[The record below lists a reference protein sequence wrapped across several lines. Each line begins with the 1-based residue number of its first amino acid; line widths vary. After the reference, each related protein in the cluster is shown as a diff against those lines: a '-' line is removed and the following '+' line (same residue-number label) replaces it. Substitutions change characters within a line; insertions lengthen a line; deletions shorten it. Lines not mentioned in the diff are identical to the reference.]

1 MEARFCAA
9 QRVQLMVIKWGEP
22 DSGQTPPAKVR
33 AAQYVRMST
42 EHQQYSTDNQ
52 IEAIARYAEQRGY
65 EIVRTYADEGKS
77 GLNLEGRPALQQL
90 LSDVEQGRADYKAV
104 LVYDVSRLGRFQDPD
119 EAASHELR
127 CRRAGVA
134 VHYCAEQFEND
145 GSIGSSIIKTV
156 KRAMAGE
163 YSRELS
169 VKVFA
174 GQANLIRL
182 GFRQG
187 GAPGFGLRRCLV
199 DQHGSPKGE
208 LGRGEQKS
216 IATDRVVLVPG
227 PAGEVK
233 LVQEVYRLFVNQGR
247 SEREI
252 AEHLNEEGV
261 STDLDRPWTR
271 GTVHQ
276 LLINEKYIGNNVWA
290 QTSFKLKQ
298 RHIRNSP
305 QEWVRADDAFAP
317 IVDKTVFE
325 RAAAIIAVRSERLT
339 SDQMLDRLRAILAG
353 HGILSGLIIDEV
365 DGAPSSGA
373 YRSRFGSLLRA
384 YALVGFVPRQD
395 YRYLEINRKLRQL
408 HPAVVA
414 QAITGI
420 EAAGGNVRQDPATD
434 LLTINNEFTASI
446 VIVRCLQ
453 TSTGSLRWK
462 LRLDTALKPDVT
474 VAIRMDTGNI
484 GTHDYY
490 LLPRLDMREAV
501 LRLAE
506 YNGLSLDAYRF
517 ETLDA
522 FYRMAARQSWPVAA

>member
-9 QRVQLMVIKWGEP
+9 RRVQLMVIKWGEP
-22 DSGQTPPAKVR
+22 DSGQAPPSKVR

-52 IEAIARYAEQRGY
+52 IEAIARYADQRAY
-65 EIVRTYADEGKS
+65 EIIRTYADEGKS
-77 GLNLEGRPALQQL
+77 GLNLEGRPALRQL
-90 LSDVEQGRADYKAV
+90 LSDIEQGRADYKAV

-233 LVQEVYRLFVNQGR
+233 VVQEIYRLFVNQGR

-252 AEHLNEEGV
+252 ADYLNGEGV

-298 RHIRNSP
+298 RHVRNSP
-305 QEWVRADDAFAP
+305 QEWVRAP
-317 IVDKTVFE
+317 TM
-325 RAAAIIAVRSERLT
+325 RLHRSLT
-339 SDQMLDRLRAILAG
+339 R
-353 HGILSGLIIDEV
+353 
-365 DGAPSSGA
+365 PSSSAQRRSSPPVPSALRTIRCSTA
-373 YRSRFGSLLRA
+373 YGPS
-384 YALVGFVPRQD
+384 
-395 YRYLEINRKLRQL
+395 
-408 HPAVVA
+408 
-414 QAITGI
+414 
-420 EAAGGNVRQDPATD
+420 
-434 LLTINNEFTASI
+434 
-446 VIVRCLQ
+446 
-453 TSTGSLRWK
+453 
-462 LRLDTALKPDVT
+462 
-474 VAIRMDTGNI
+474 
-484 GTHDYY
+484 
-490 LLPRLDMREAV
+490 
-501 LRLAE
+501 
-506 YNGLSLDAYRF
+506 
-517 ETLDA
+517 
-522 FYRMAARQSWPVAA
+522 

>member
-1 MEARFCAA
+1 
-9 QRVQLMVIKWGEP
+9 
-22 DSGQTPPAKVR
+22 
-33 AAQYVRMST
+33 MST
-42 EHQQYSTDNQ
+42 EHQRYSTDNQ

-77 GLNLEGRPALQQL
+77 GLNLQGRQALQQL
-90 LSDVEQGRADYKAV
+90 LSDVEHGRADYKAV

-187 GAPGFGLRRCLV
+187 GAPGFGLRRRLV
-199 DQHGSPKGE
+199 DQNGSPKGE

-227 PAGEVK
+227 PVEEVE
-233 LVQEVYRLFVNQGR
+233 LVREVYRLFVHQGR

-252 AEHLNEEGV
+252 ATHLNRRGV
-261 STDLDRPWTR
+261 HTDLDRAWTR
-271 GTVHQ
+271 GTIHQ
-276 LLINEKYIGNNVWA
+276 LLINEKYVGNNVWA

-298 RHIRNSP
+298 RHVRNSP
-305 QEWVRADDAFAP
+305 QEWVRADDAFTP
-317 IVDKTVFE
+317 IVDKTIFE
-325 RAAAIIAVRSERLT
+325 RAGAIIASRSERLT
-339 SDQMLDRLRAILAG
+339 NDQMLDRLRTILAG
-353 HGILSGLIIDEV
+353 HGILSGLIIDEA
-365 DGAPSSGA
+365 DSAPSSSA

-408 HPAVVA
+408 HPTVVD
-414 QAITGI
+414 QAIAGVKSS
-420 EAAGGNVRQDPATD
+420 GGNIRQDPATD
-434 LLTINNEFTASI
+434 LLTINGEFTASI

-453 TSTGSLRWK
+453 TPAGSLRWK
-462 LRLDTALKPDVT
+462 LRLDTALSPDVT
-474 VAIRMDTGNI
+474 VAVRMDADNI
-484 GTHDYY
+484 GAHDYY
-490 LLPRLDMREAV
+490 LLPQLDMREAV

-517 ETLDA
+517 ETLDV
-522 FYRMAARQSWPVAA
+522 FYRMAARQPWSEAA